1 MVGVNCKEDIFSGD
15 VSPMIEPL
23 GVVLEKMRLFG
34 HGPEPT
40 IGVEFAD
47 NLSLGVRT
55 VKDLS
60 G

>member
-1 MVGVNCKEDIFSGD
+1 M
-15 VSPMIEPL
+15 MEPL

-40 IGVEFAD
+40 TGVEFAD

-60 G
+60 ER